1 MIKPRNKKSGPPAA
15 DEQSDSDDAAP
26 RIPTPAEAELER
38 ILDELAGGALRGEFR
53 REWPIGDWRIDFY
66 FPAVMLA
73 IEVDGGYHRAQ
84 SRWRLDLHKTRDLE
98 ERGITVLRLVNAEVF
113 GDRERLVARL
123 RAAWRSALQN
133 VRRGPTTLREPGP
146 PPYWPAA
153 GVRVAL
159 AAGLAATLWMLHAS
173 PREFG
178 EPLAA
183 S

>member
-1 MIKPRNKKSGPPAA
+1 MIKPRNKKFGPLAA
-15 DEQSDSDDAAP
+15 DEQSDPDDTGS

-53 REWPIGDWRIDFY
+53 REWPIGDWRVDFY
-66 FPAVMLA
+66 FPAVRLA
-73 IEVDGGYHRAQ
+73 VEVDGGYHRAQ

-113 GDRERLVARL
+113 GDRDRLVARL

-133 VRRGPTTLREPGP
+133 VRRGPTTLREPGVAL
-146 PPYWPAA
+146 YWPAA
-153 GVRVAL
+153 GLGAGLR
-159 AAGLAATLWMLHAS
+159 AGLAATLWMLHAS